1 MEAPSALPNDACAVG
16 AQRAQCREAGASA
29 LQRAILKRNLRPLF
43 AGNQS
48 SARTAVSMI
57 NQNLPSREGELTPMR
72 QGKTVGLLAL
82 GVNKENVHGDR
93 EISDDAEFSARCIGA
108 LR

>member
-82 GVNKENVHGDR
+82 GEQGKSPWR
-93 EISDDAEFSARCIGA
+93 S
-108 LR
+108 